1 MKTYPTKKLGEVLK
15 LQGGFAF
22 KSSEYTKQG
31 IPIIRIQN
39 LQDDILDF
47 KNPVYLQK
55 NKEINYKHFLLKKG
69 DILVA
74 MSGATTGKMARVKK
88 EDLPALLNQRVGR
101 FVIKNNEIDQEYL
114 YLFLKTLQEKIL
126 TDAYGGAQPNI
137 SPKDI
142 ENIPIPLPPVEIQK
156 KIVERIEKLMAK
168 IDTAKKLRKE
178 ATADASALIPS
189 ALNKIFEEGKKKGW
203 EEKAIGEL
211 CIINPRAD
219 IKNLKNDTGVSFI
232 PMKAVDEKD
241 GIITAYDTRKLSEV
255 RKGYTYFANNDV
267 LFAKITP
274 CMENGKSAIAKN
286 LKNGIGFGSTE
297 FHVLRTKGGIMS
309 ELIHYHLRQKSF
321 RNEAKNKM
329 TGSAGQK
336 RVPKDFLEKAKIIV
350 PPLPEQKKIVKY
362 LDSLSEKVRKIQSLQ
377 SASEKELKLLEK
389 GILSE
394 AFGG

>member
-55 NKEINYKHFLLKKG
+55 NKEINYKNFLLKKG

-362 LDSLSEKVRKIQSLQ
+362 LDSLSEKIRKIQSLQ

-389 GILSE
+389 GILRE

>member
-1 MKTYPTKKLGEVLK
+1 
-15 LQGGFAF
+15 
-22 KSSEYTKQG
+22 
-31 IPIIRIQN
+31 
-39 LQDDILDF
+39 
-47 KNPVYLQK
+47 
-55 NKEINYKHFLLKKG
+55 
-69 DILVA
+69 
-74 MSGATTGKMARVKK
+74 VKK